1 MGAQDEIR
9 RLDLDKIK
17 RLITSELVNRPE
29 LL

>member
-9 RLDLDKIK
+9 RLDFDKIK